1 MIFEGDRA
9 VIEAVKEKKRLK
21 DAGAPHAHIK
31 PLLVIDGGLMKGAY
45 GVGAGLA
52 LEEEGYSG
60 AFSSVVGISSGAP
73 SAAYFVAGE
82 VYIGAGLVWDE
93 CCSKEFINK
102 WRLWNQVNT
111 THFINAVRGAT
122 GKGLDTEKVFASST
136 DLYIGVSNFKT
147 GEPWLIKPEQGEALF
162 QAMQA
167 SILMPNV
174 STDIVTI
181 DDIRY
186 VDGGFTRPHILKKAI
201 DEIEA
206 THVLII
212 TNQDRTVST
221 IPKLERFLNHTFFRL
236 RMPKALRFAA
246 HERRKER
253 MKAIE
258 YLEKEY
264 DKPYALV
271 WGDHSIK
278 SMEQEPRK
286 VRAVIEKS
294 RRWWKELL
302 EKGAG

>member
-1 MIFEGDRA
+1 MIFEGDQS
-9 VIEAVKEKKRLK
+9 VIEAIKEKKRLK

-52 LEEEGYSG
+52 LEESGYST
-60 AFSSVVGISSGAP
+60 AFSNVVGISSGAP
-73 SAAYFVAGE
+73 SAAYLVAGE

-93 CCSKEFINK
+93 CCSKAFINK
-102 WRLWNQVNT
+102 WRVWNQVNT
-111 THFINAVRGAT
+111 NHLIDAVRGAT
-122 GKGLDTEKVFASST
+122 GKGLDTEKVFAAPT
-136 DLYIGVSNFKT
+136 ELYIGVSNFST
-147 GEPWLIKPEQGEALF
+147 GEPSLLKPQDGEGLF
-162 QAMQA
+162 QAIQA

-174 STDIVTI
+174 STDKVTI

-206 THVLII
+206 THVLVI
-212 TNQDRTVST
+212 TNQDYTATT
-221 IPKLERFLNHTFFRL
+221 IPRLERFLNHTLFRW
-236 RMPKALRFAA
+236 RMPKPLRFAA

-253 MKAIE
+253 MKAIA

-264 DKPYALV
+264 GKPYALV

-278 SMEQEPRK
+278 STEQDPYK

-294 RRWWKELL
+294 RTWWKELL
-302 EKGAG
+302 QD